1 MKQFPLHWDVL
12 KSVCFKACFK
22 VDGKRPE
29 MLLPGSMKQKP
40 RGKQRLPLRNNKSN
54 SEDAM
59 SEDSFDD
66 EEDFDIEELSE
77 AEEMLTDLELQ
88 CSGQDTVQESRS
100 CKT

>member
-1 MKQFPLHWDVL
+1 
-12 KSVCFKACFK
+12 
-22 VDGKRPE
+22 
-29 MLLPGSMKQKP
+29 
-40 RGKQRLPLRNNKSN
+40 
-54 SEDAM
+54 M

-100 CKT
+100 CKTQNATSTLVPQNREDENFGKWYAVIWCTNQSQSLYIGQVKQ